1 MCKSRLTFN
10 AGPAIIITFETLSIP
25 QTGQNVKHP
34 NRTNAI
40 TEI

>member
-1 MCKSRLTFN
+1 LQELTCY
-10 AGPAIIITFETLSIP
+10 AGPAIITFETFSIP

-34 NRTNAI
+34 NWTNSI